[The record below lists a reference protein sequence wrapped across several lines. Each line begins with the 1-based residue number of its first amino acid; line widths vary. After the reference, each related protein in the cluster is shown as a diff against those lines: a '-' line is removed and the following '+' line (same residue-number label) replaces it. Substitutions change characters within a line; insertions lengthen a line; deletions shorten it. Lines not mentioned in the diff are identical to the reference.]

1 MYTPVQILN
10 GRAWV
15 IVDGAV
21 LDVSSFA
28 KRHPGGA
35 RLIMNA
41 MGTDVTSEIMG
52 EEASIG
58 NSNMAFAPH
67 PHTDVSGS
75 GCTSSTERGDG
86 EGLIVIIMPGRSR
99 RS

>member
-1 MYTPVQILN
+1 MYVKCAYVFNAFCVCTVQILN
-10 GRAWV
+10 GRCWV

-21 LDVSSFA
+21 LDVSTFA

-35 RLIMNA
+35 RLIINA

-58 NSNMAFAPH
+58 YSNMAFSPH
-67 PHTDVSGS
+67 FHTEV
-75 GCTSSTERGDG
+75 
-86 EGLIVIIMPGRSR
+86 
-99 RS
+99 